1 MAGKAGRRSWG
12 WIRKL
17 PSGHWQASYTG
28 PDARRHTAPA
38 TFATKMAAEH
48 WLSDE
53 HRLVE
58 RGEWT
63 APALRAAQRRATGV
77 TVAEYAGTWI
87 AQRAKIKPRTRI
99 GYQELLARL
108 IAPTLGALPLK
119 SLTPDTVRAWYA
131 GLGDDH
137 PRRNSHAY
145 GLLHAICAT
154 AVSPDRLIDDQPC
167 QISGVMN
174 PPARRSPV
182 ILSVAEVG
190 KLADTIRPERLKALI
205 LVAAWCGLRWGE
217 LIELRRADVSVG
229 AEMLTVTRAV
239 THRGGCRIDTP
250 KSGRGR
256 IVYVPPHVQAELK
269 QHLDTFV
276 AEEPGALLFG
286 AVRGCH
292 LNDKV
297 FRNYL
302 VPALAAIGQ
311 PNVRIH
317 DLRHFAGTQTA
328 RVANLPET
336 MGRLGHST
344 AKASLIYQQI
354 AQGRDAEVAVALSR
368 LAGG

>member
-28 PDARRHTAPA
+28 PDARRHSAPA
-38 TFATKMAAEH
+38 TFHTKMAAEH

-58 RGEWT
+58 RGEWS
-63 APALRAAQRRATGV
+63 APALRAAQRRAGGV
-77 TVAEYAGTWI
+77 TVADYAATWI
-87 AQRAKIKPRTRI
+87 AHRNVKHRTRI
-99 GYQELLARL
+99 GYQELLRRR
-108 IAPTLGALPLK
+108 IAPTLGRVPLAL
-119 SLTPDTVRAWYA
+119 LTADAVRTWFAA
-131 GLGDDH
+131 LGTEH

-145 GLLHAICAT
+145 GLLHAVCAT
-154 AVSPDRLIDDQPC
+154 AVADGLTTAQPC

-174 PPARRSPV
+174 PPAKRAPV
-182 ILSVAEVG
+182 ILSVAEVAA
-190 KLADTIRPERLKALI
+190 LADAVRPERLKVFV

-217 LIELRRADVSVG
+217 LIELRREDVSAGVDV
-229 AEMLTVTRAV
+229 LTVSRAV

-256 IVYVPPHVQAELK
+256 TVHVPPHIRAELK
-269 QHLDTFV
+269 HHLDAYV
-276 AEEPGALLFG
+276 AKDPDAQLFS

-292 LNDKV
+292 LDANV
-297 FRNYL
+297 FRGWL
-302 VPALAAIGQ
+302 APALAAIGRE
-311 PNVRIH
+311 NMRVH
-317 DLRHFAGTQTA
+317 DLRHFAGTQAA
-328 RVANLPET
+328 RVGNLPEV

-344 AKASLIYQQI
+344 PKASLIYQAI
-354 AQGRDAEVAVALSR
+354 AAGRDAEVADALSK